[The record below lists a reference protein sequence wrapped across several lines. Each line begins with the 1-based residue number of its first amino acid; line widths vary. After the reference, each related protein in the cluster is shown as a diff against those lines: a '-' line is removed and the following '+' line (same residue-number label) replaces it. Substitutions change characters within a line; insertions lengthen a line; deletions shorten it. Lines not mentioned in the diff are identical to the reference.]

1 MPGLRILIAD
11 DHEVVRR
18 GLRTVL
24 EAEAGW
30 QVVAEVQDGREAV
43 QETLRIKPDVAILDL
58 AMPRLNGLEALRQIA
73 KASPQTKVLI
83 LTMHDS
89 DELVRAALDAGAR
102 GYVTKSS
109 VARDLTTAVE
119 ALRQNK
125 TFFTPRVDQMI
136 LNSFLHGG
144 TGSLETVSSRD
155 RLTSRQ
161 REILQLLAEGKTSKE
176 VAAVLG
182 VSTKTVET
190 HRANIMKRLNCHSVG
205 ELVRYA
211 IRNNIIQA

>member
-176 VAAVLG
+176 VAVELNIS
-182 VSTKTVET
+182 VKTAET
-190 HRANIMKRLNCHSVG
+190 HRANIMRKLNVHSVSD
-205 ELVRYA
+205 LVRYA
-211 IRNNIIQA
+211 IRNGIVEP